1 MTAGQPAASRSTG
14 QAAATGH
21 DTAVFVI
28 TGQVQAGMPTGA
40 IERHHH
46 DMTAW
51 LRANATTTDGQ
62 QFARSYQ
69 ATAAMLIAELRDL
82 QRPLVPAAASV
93 PDGTPHP
100 EPLLARRVG
109 KPAAGMYVRDL
120 QPDPEA
126 G

>member
-1 MTAGQPAASRSTG
+1 MTVGQPAASSSPG

-21 DTAVFVI
+21 ATAAFVI
-28 TGQVQAGMPTGA
+28 TGQVKAGLPTGA

-51 LRANATTTDGQ
+51 LLSNATTADGQ

-69 ATAAMLIAELRDL
+69 ATAAMLIAELRHP
-82 QRPLVPAAASV
+82 QRTLALAAASV
-93 PDGTPHP
+93 PDGAPHP
-100 EPLLARRVG
+100 EPFLARRG
-109 KPAAGMYVRDL
+109 WQARSGMYVCRP